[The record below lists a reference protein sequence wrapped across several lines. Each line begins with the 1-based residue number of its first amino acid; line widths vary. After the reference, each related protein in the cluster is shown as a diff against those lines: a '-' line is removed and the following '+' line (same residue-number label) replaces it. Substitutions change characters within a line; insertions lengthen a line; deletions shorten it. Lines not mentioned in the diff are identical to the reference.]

1 MTREEDLAKDYN
13 ERKLKEELERYEA
26 QNQEA
31 YDKEVSGENFLRDR
45 AKENEEDEPDAGD
58 IAKGVS
64 FEIAAGL
71 ATDKATS
78 FLLNPLFGPKGI
90 ALYGL
95 ANFASGAV
103 ANAIAQRLRGDTSFS
118 LGEVLSSGAAG
129 IIPGTQLKAGKA
141 FQGVKTGLGKAGSLK
156 RAAVVG
162 GLTGVGAEQIR
173 VGIDEG
179 RFLTAQEAL
188 LGGAVGG
195 TVSVGMQ
202 SLFNAGT
209 AGLKTFN
216 QYLSDNPYS
225 RLYGP
230 ARRLNLL
237 EPELQGSV
245 GAMSKKKFSNQ
256 NPDDPNTY
264 TFQNLPR
271 DTGDN
276 YKEFIA
282 PVDTPEFRTL
292 PPDQQEELSKFVRKP
307 LRYDDWETLG
317 LDAKYETE
325 EFGFD
330 QFDWN
335 RFVDAVKKN
344 EDDVYTLIKIL
355 NKIETD
361 RQIKKADV
369 SDINILGRRMADLF
383 INEDHDKALNAFNA
397 SDLQKIIDN
406 EGGYIEFSTDRMR
419 RTGSLPYIIRD
430 VGDIAAAI
438 RRRLDE
444 IADNSY
450 FEFGHQ
456 KAALNVLLDDNAANR
471 ANYMRQGMPEEGRS
485 IIETRFRGN
494 TLDDLLD
501 NGFEGVVVQPGN
513 RSTQAAQDLDP
524 NVNKLFGTAEDVEES
539 FLNFMRPQFDIA
551 NEFPVNIRQ
560 NIIDDYMEELGVIR
574 EELAQ
579 YGVDVNNSTFDF
591 SGLIRSKFK
600 EVLNRYR
607 TGNIPLYRILEIEET
622 RKLYREF
629 PELAKE
635 FLTVRP
641 GSSGDYVVNY
651 LSNEKLTTEQAA
663 LLKSLEKKINQLGKP
678 LIKPSKPIKKKE
690 TKGGKYADPF
700 RKKGPIKKK
709 IIKPKDDEDPPL
721 VGGKRK

>member
-1 MTREEDLAKDYN
+1 MTREEELAAEYN
-13 ERKLKEELERYEA
+13 ERKLKEERDRYEA

-45 AKENEEDEPDAGD
+45 AKKNEEDEPDAGD
-58 IAKGVS
+58 IAKGVG

-71 ATDKATS
+71 ATDKATA

-90 ALYGL
+90 VLYGL

-179 RFLTAQEAL
+179 RFLEAQEAL

-230 ARRLNLL
+230 ARRFNLL

-282 PVDTPEFRTL
+282 PVDTPQFRTL
-292 PPDQQEELSKFVRKP
+292 PSEQQEELSKFVRKP

-330 QFDWN
+330 QGDWKN
-335 RFVDAVKKN
+335 FVDAVKKN

-369 SDINILGRRMADLF
+369 SDISILGRRMADLF
-383 INEDHDKALNAFNA
+383 VNEDYDKALDAFNA

-419 RTGSLPYIIRD
+419 REGSLPYIIRD
-430 VGDIAAAI
+430 VGDISAAV

-444 IADNSY
+444 IADNPY

-456 KAALNVLLDDNAANR
+456 KAALNVLLDDNAANK

-485 IIETRFRGN
+485 IIETRFRGS

-501 NGFEGVVVQPGN
+501 NGFEGVIIQPGN
-513 RSTQAAQDLDP
+513 RSTQAAQDLDS
-524 NVNKLFGTAEDVEES
+524 NINRLLGTAEDVEES

-551 NEFPVNIRQ
+551 NEFPVNIRK

-591 SGLIRSKFK
+591 STLNRSKFK

-607 TGNIPLYRILEIEET
+607 TGNIPLYRILQIAEYQRLFT
-622 RKLYREF
+622 EF
-629 PELAKE
+629 PELAEE

-641 GSSGDYVVNY
+641 GSSGDYAINY
-651 LSNEKLTTEQAA
+651 LSNVRLTRQQRS
-663 LLKSLEKKINQLGKP
+663 LLNSLKKKINQLGKP
-678 LIKPSKPIKKKE
+678 FIKPSKSIKKKV
-690 TKGGKYADPF
+690 TKGGKNNTDTPKK
-700 RKKGPIKKK
+700 RKKRFNNK
-709 IIKPKDDEDPPL
+709 KDDDDPPL
-721 VGGKRK
+721 VGSKRK

>member
-1 MTREEDLAKDYN
+1 MTREEELAAEYN
-13 ERKLKEELERYEA
+13 ERKLKEERDRYEA

-45 AKENEEDEPDAGD
+45 AKKNEEDEPDAGD
-58 IAKGVS
+58 IAKGVG

-71 ATDKATS
+71 ATDKATA

-90 ALYGL
+90 LLYGL
-95 ANFASGAV
+95 ANFASGSV

-129 IIPGTQLKAGKA
+129 VIPGTQLKAGKA

-179 RFLTAQEAL
+179 RFLEAQEAL

-230 ARRLNLL
+230 ARRFNLL

-282 PVDTPEFRTL
+282 PVDTPQFRTL
-292 PPDQQEELSKFVRKP
+292 PSEQQEELSKFVRKP

-330 QFDWN
+330 QGDWKN
-335 RFVDAVKKN
+335 FVDAVKKN

-369 SDINILGRRMADLF
+369 SDISILGRRMADLF
-383 INEDHDKALNAFNA
+383 VNEDYDKALDAFNA

-419 RTGSLPYIIRD
+419 REGSLPYIIRD
-430 VGDIAAAI
+430 VGDISAAV

-444 IADNSY
+444 IADNPY

-456 KAALNVLLDDNAANR
+456 KAALNVLLDDNAANK

-485 IIETRFRGN
+485 IIETRFRGS

-501 NGFEGVVVQPGN
+501 NGFEGVIIQPGN
-513 RSTQAAQDLDP
+513 RSTQAAQDLDS
-524 NVNKLFGTAEDVEES
+524 NINRLLGTAEDVEES

-551 NEFPVNIRQ
+551 NEFPVNIRK

-591 SGLIRSKFK
+591 STLNRSKFK

-607 TGNIPLYRILEIEET
+607 TGNIPLYRILQIAEYQRLFT
-622 RKLYREF
+622 EF
-629 PELAKE
+629 PELAEE

-641 GSSGDYVVNY
+641 GSSGDYAINY
-651 LSNEKLTTEQAA
+651 LSNVRLTRQQRS
-663 LLKSLEKKINQLGKP
+663 LLNSLKKKINQLGKP
-678 LIKPSKPIKKKE
+678 FIKPSKSIKKKV
-690 TKGGKYADPF
+690 TKGGKNNTDTPKK
-700 RKKGPIKKK
+700 RKKRFNNK
-709 IIKPKDDEDPPL
+709 KDDDDPPL
-721 VGGKRK
+721 VGSKRK